1 MVIPAEAGIQSLMLI
16 MNEIIQQLRR
26 LNMPIAVSM
35 FMLLATGIVFIYS
48 AASGLPGPSGVGLYE
63 KQVGWAALGLAFF
76 LFFALTD
83 YHHWT
88 RNAWLLYAVGLVL
101 LALVFVPH
109 VGLKMYGAKRWI
121 QLAGLRIFQPSEMM
135 KIAFV
140 ILLARLFGYPGR
152 DVRRW
157 RYALAGAVLALMPA
171 ALIVKQ
177 PDLGTALIFYPV
189 LLAVMFAA
197 NVPGKIVASF
207 LVAAAL
213 IAAIFLAALVLP
225 PRLGMPEQ
233 DHKQLMAR
241 AGISPYQ
248 RERILVFFDSRRD
261 PLGSGW
267 NKAQSQIAVGSGGLA
282 GKGYMRGTQ
291 NILGFLPRTVAPT
304 DFVFSVIAEE
314 TGFAGALWTVALFGV
329 LLYGGLMAAARS
341 GDKMGRLLCVGLMTA
356 LLCHIFINIAMTVGL
371 VPVTGIPLPFIS
383 YGGTFMVCT
392 MSALGIVQSVHI
404 RGDWK

>member
-1 MVIPAEAGIQSLMLI
+1 MKET
-16 MNEIIQQLRR
+16 IQQLRR
-26 LNMPIAVSM
+26 LNLPIVAAM
-35 FMLLATGIVFIYS
+35 FMLLGIGIVFIYS
-48 AASGLPGPSGVGLYE
+48 AASGMPGPAGVGLYE
-63 KQVGWAALGLAFF
+63 KQIGWAAVGFVFF

-88 RNAWLLYAVGLVL
+88 RVAWWLYITGIILLV
-101 LALVFVPH
+101 LVFVPQ
-109 VGLKMYGAKRWI
+109 VGLKMYGAQRWI
-121 QLAGLRIFQPSEMM
+121 QVAGLPVFQPAEMM

-157 RYALAGAVLALMPA
+157 RYSVIGIVMTLLPAVL
-171 ALIVKQ
+171 IIKQ
-177 PDLGTALIFYPV
+177 PDLGTALIFFPA

-197 NVPGKIVASF
+197 GAPGKIMWSF
-207 LVAAAL
+207 LITAGTIVL
-213 IAAIFLAALVLP
+213 LVISAIVLP

-233 DHKQLMAR
+233 DHKQLVAR
-241 AGISPYQ
+241 AGINPYQ
-248 RERILVFFDSRRD
+248 RERVLVFFDSRRD

-267 NKAQSQIAVGSGGLA
+267 NKAQSQIAVGSGGLL

-314 TGFAGALWTVALFGV
+314 TGFAGTLTTIALFG
-329 LLYGGLMAAARS
+329 LLLFGGMLAAARAS
-341 GDKMGRLLCVGLMTA
+341 DRMGSLLCVGLMAA
-356 LLCHIFINIAMTVGL
+356 LFCHIFVNIAMTVGL
-371 VPVTGIPLPFIS
+371 MPVTGIPLPLIS

>member
-1 MVIPAEAGIQSLMLI
+1 MKD
-16 MNEIIQQLRR
+16 IIQQLRR
-26 LNMPIAVSM
+26 MNIPIMAATV
-35 FMLLATGIVFIYS
+35 LLLGTGIVFIYS
-48 AASGLPGPSGVGLYE
+48 AANGMTGSAGVRLYE
-63 KQVGWAALGLAFF
+63 KQIGWAALGFAFF

-83 YHHWT
+83 YHHFIRSVW
-88 RNAWLLYAVGLVL
+88 WLYFIGLVL
-101 LALVFVPH
+101 LVLVFVPH

-121 QLAGLRIFQPSEMM
+121 QLAGLRVFQPAEMM
-135 KIAFV
+135 KIVFV

-157 RYALAGAVLALMPA
+157 RYAIIGLFAAVLPA

-177 PDLGTALIFYPV
+177 PDLGTAVIFFPV

-197 NVPGKIVASF
+197 GAPGKIIAFF
-207 LVAAAL
+207 LVTGGL
-213 IAAIFLAALVLP
+213 ILLLFLSAIVLP

-233 DHKQLMAR
+233 DHRQLMMR
-241 AGISPYQ
+241 AGINPYQ

-267 NKAQSQIAVGSGGLA
+267 NKVQSQIAVGSGGLL

-314 TGFAGALWTVALFGV
+314 TGFVGTLTTLTLFGV
-329 LLYGGLMAAARS
+329 LLYGGLRAAACAN
-341 GDKMGRLLCVGLMTA
+341 DKMGRLICVGLMTA
-356 LLCHIFINIAMTVGL
+356 LFCHIFINIAMTVGL
-371 VPVTGIPLPFIS
+371 VPVTGIPLPLIS

-392 MSALGIVQSVHI
+392 MSALGMVQSVHI